1 MAFKIESNLL
11 DACALAILNRGDT
24 YGYEITQEMK
34 KAVDV
39 SETTLYPVLRR
50 LQQNKLCFTYDQPYQ
65 GRNRR
70 YYSITPSGRAKLDEY
85 EKMWTEYRDA
95 IESLLL
101 MKPDPAD
108 TVESAGSSE
117 EDIVAHTADSDM
129 EETVDITDDMETEL
143 TVSGRGED
151 DE

>member
-34 KAVDV
+34 KAIDI
-39 SETTLYPVLRR
+39 SESTLYPVLRR
-50 LQQNKLCFTYDQPYQ
+50 LQQEKLCFTYDQPYQ

-70 YYSITPSGRAKLDEY
+70 YYSITDAGKAKLEEY
-85 EKMWTEYRDA
+85 EGMWVEYRDQ

-101 MKPDPAD
+101 YPDAD
-108 TVESAGSSE
+108 EDGAAEAAGS
-117 EDIVAHTADSDM
+117 DTLDGVAETADNEAADEADS
-129 EETVDITDDMETEL
+129 ETGLMITDE
-143 TVSGRGED
+143 RGDD

>member
-34 KAVDV
+34 KATDI
-39 SETTLYPVLRR
+39 SESTLYPVLRR

-70 YYSITPSGRAKLDEY
+70 YYSITEGGKLKLEEY
-85 EKMWTEYRDA
+85 KEMWTEYRDA

-101 MKPDPAD
+101 QEPAD
-108 TVESAGSSE
+108 EAVDAEAAADDSTVTLTLDG
-117 EDIVAHTADSDM
+117 DM
-129 EETVDITDDMETEL
+129 DE
-143 TVSGRGED
+143 RGED
-151 DE
+151 NE